1 MISGTSFIIGYLTG
15 MGTLVLLAC
24 IDNIG
29 KDKRR

>member
-1 MISGTSFIIGYLTG
+1 MISGTSFIIGYLSG

-29 KDKRR
+29 KDKK

>member
-1 MISGTSFIIGYLTG
+1 MISGTSFIIGYLSG
-15 MGTLVLLAC
+15 MGTLVLIAC

>member
-1 MISGTSFIIGYLTG
+1 MISGTSFIIGYLAG

>member
-1 MISGTSFIIGYLTG
+1 MISGTSFIIGYLSG